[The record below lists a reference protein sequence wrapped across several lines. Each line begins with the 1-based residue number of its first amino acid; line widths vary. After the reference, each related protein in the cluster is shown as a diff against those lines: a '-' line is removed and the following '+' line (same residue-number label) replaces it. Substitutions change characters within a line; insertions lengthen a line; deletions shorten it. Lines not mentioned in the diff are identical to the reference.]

1 MLKAGVR
8 GYAASAFVCL
18 HGGRA
23 GRKAGLRVLAPPSSR
38 PFLLLRLRRGCWVFP
53 GRMAFM
59 HESGGGEDW
68 AAFVFGVWWC
78 GLAVAW
84 G

>member
-23 GRKAGLRVLAPPSSR
+23 GRKAGLRFLVEGGRNRRPAFLPALPPAKATER
-38 PFLLLRLRRGCWVFP
+38 LL
-53 GRMAFM
+53 
-59 HESGGGEDW
+59 
-68 AAFVFGVWWC
+68 GVPRAD
-78 GLAVAW
+78 GLHA
-84 G
+84 

>member
-1 MLKAGVR
+1 MGKGRGA

-18 HGGRA
+18 YGE
-23 GRKAGLRVLAPPSSR
+23 
-38 PFLLLRLRRGCWVFP
+38 RLWRGCWGFP
-53 GRMAFM
+53 GRMAFT
-59 HESGGGEDW
+59 HEYGGGEDW

-78 GLAVAW
+78 GLAVVWVSGGLGVAVVW